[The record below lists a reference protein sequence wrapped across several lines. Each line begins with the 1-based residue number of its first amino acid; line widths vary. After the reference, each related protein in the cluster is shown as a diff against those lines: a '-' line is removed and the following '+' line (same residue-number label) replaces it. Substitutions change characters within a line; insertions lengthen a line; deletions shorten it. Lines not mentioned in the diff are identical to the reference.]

1 MTVTDAQ
8 EGETQA
14 RRLFGD
20 ERYQRSRVDAPP
32 GYRRDLLSL
41 ADEVVF
47 GKVYARP
54 GLPLETR
61 ALCTVAAL
69 TVLGH
74 AEQLRVHIGAALRL
88 GVSQEMIAEVITQMA
103 MYGGFPAAL
112 NAARVL
118 DDAAAEHHETDGPGK
133 GSRQ

>member
-1 MTVTDAQ
+1 MTATDAQ
-8 EGETQA
+8 AGESQA

-20 ERYQRSRVDAPP
+20 ERYERSRVQSPP
-32 GYRRDLLSL
+32 GHRRDLLAL

-47 GKVYARP
+47 GKVYTRP
-54 GLPLETR
+54 GLPLESR
-61 ALCTVAAL
+61 ALCTIAAL

-88 GVSQEMIAEVITQMA
+88 GIAPETVAEVITQMA

-118 DDAAAEHHETDGPGK
+118 DQAAEEAKEGH
-133 GSRQ
+133 

>member
-1 MTVTDAQ
+1 MTAADVR
-8 EGETQA
+8 EGEAQA

-20 ERYQRSRVDAPP
+20 ERYQRSRVDAPA
-32 GYRRDLLSL
+32 GHRRSLLAL

-54 GLPLETR
+54 GLSLETR
-61 ALCTVAAL
+61 ALCTISAL

-74 AEQLRVHIGAALRL
+74 ADQLRVHVSAALRL
-88 GVSQEMIAEVITQMA
+88 GVAAGTIAEVLTQMA

-112 NAARVL
+112 NAAQIL
-118 DDAAAEHHETDGPGK
+118 DEATAELDRAAR
-133 GSRQ
+133 S

>member
-1 MTVTDAQ
+1 MTASEAQ
-8 EGETQA
+8 EGERQA

-20 ERYQRSRVDAPP
+20 ERYQRSRTDAPP
-32 GYRRDLLSL
+32 GHRRSLLAL

-54 GLPLETR
+54 GLSLEER
-61 ALCTVAAL
+61 ALCTISAL

-74 AEQLRVHIGAALRL
+74 AEQLRVHVSAALLL
-88 GVSQEMIAEVITQMA
+88 GIEQATIAEVMTQMA

-112 NAARVL
+112 NAARIL
-118 DDAAAEHHETDGPGK
+118 DEAAAELDRTAQ
-133 GSRQ
+133 R

>member
-1 MTVTDAQ
+1 MTAADVQ
-8 EGETQA
+8 EGEAQA

-32 GYRRDLLSL
+32 GHRRDLLAL

-54 GLPLETR
+54 GLSLETR
-61 ALCTVAAL
+61 ALCTISAL

-74 AEQLRVHIGAALRL
+74 PDQLRVHVSAALRL
-88 GVSQEMIAEVITQMA
+88 GIDEGTIAEVMTQMA

-112 NAARVL
+112 NAARIL
-118 DDAAAEHHETDGPGK
+118 DEAAAELDK
-133 GSRQ
+133 AARR

>member
-1 MTVTDAQ
+1 MTATEVR
-8 EGETQA
+8 EGEAQA

-20 ERYQRSRVDAPP
+20 ERYQHSRVDAPP
-32 GYRRDLLSL
+32 GHRRDLLAL

-54 GLPLETR
+54 GLTLETR
-61 ALCTVAAL
+61 ALCTISAL

-74 AEQLRVHIGAALRL
+74 PDQLRVHVSAALRL
-88 GVSQEMIAEVITQMA
+88 GIDQAAIAEVMTQMA

-112 NAARVL
+112 NAARIL
-118 DDAAAEHHETDGPGK
+118 DEAVAELDKAA
-133 GSRQ
+133 RQ

>member
-1 MTVTDAQ
+1 VTAADVR
-8 EGETQA
+8 EGEAQA

-20 ERYQRSRVDAPP
+20 ERYQRSRVDAPA
-32 GYRRDLLSL
+32 GHRRSLLAL

-54 GLPLETR
+54 GLSLETR
-61 ALCTVAAL
+61 ALCTISAL

-74 AEQLRVHIGAALRL
+74 ADQLRVHVSAALRL
-88 GVSQEMIAEVITQMA
+88 GVAAGTIAEVLTQMA

-112 NAARVL
+112 NAAQIL
-118 DDAAAEHHETDGPGK
+118 DEATAELDRAAR
-133 GSRQ
+133 S

>member
-1 MTVTDAQ
+1 MTVADVQ
-8 EGETQA
+8 EGEAQA

-20 ERYQRSRVDAPP
+20 ERYERSRVDAPP
-32 GYRRDLLSL
+32 GHRRDLLAL

-54 GLPLETR
+54 GLPLRMR
-61 ALCTVAAL
+61 ALCTISAL

-74 AEQLRVHIGAALRL
+74 AEQLRVHVGAALRM
-88 GVSQEMIAEVITQMA
+88 GIEQETIAEVITQMA

-112 NAARVL
+112 NAAHIL
-118 DDAAAEHHETDGPGK
+118 DQVAAELGEPDKGP
-133 GSRQ
+133 R

>member
-1 MTVTDAQ
+1 MTATEVR
-8 EGETQA
+8 EGEAQA

-32 GYRRDLLSL
+32 GHRRDLLAL

-61 ALCTVAAL
+61 ALCTISAL

-74 AEQLRVHIGAALRL
+74 PGQLLVHVSAALRL
-88 GVSQEMIAEVITQMA
+88 GIDQAAIAEVMTQMA

-112 NAARVL
+112 NAARIL
-118 DDAAAEHHETDGPGK
+118 DEAVAELGK
-133 GSRQ
+133 VARR

>member
-1 MTVTDAQ
+1 MTATEVR
-8 EGETQA
+8 EGEAQA

-32 GYRRDLLSL
+32 GHRRDLLAL

-61 ALCTVAAL
+61 ALCTISAL

-74 AEQLRVHIGAALRL
+74 PDQLRVHVGAALRL
-88 GVSQEMIAEVITQMA
+88 GIEQAAIAEVMTQMA

-112 NAARVL
+112 NAAQIL
-118 DDAAAEHHETDGPGK
+118 DDAVAELGK
-133 GSRQ
+133 VERQ

>member
-1 MTVTDAQ
+1 MTAADVR
-8 EGETQA
+8 EGEAQA

-20 ERYQRSRVDAPP
+20 ERYERSRVDAAP
-32 GYRRDLLSL
+32 GHRRDLLAL

-54 GLPLETR
+54 GLALATR
-61 ALCTVAAL
+61 ALCTISAL

-74 AEQLRVHIGAALRL
+74 AEQLRVHVGAALRL
-88 GVSQEMIAEVITQMA
+88 GVEPRAIAEVITQMA

-118 DDAAAEHHETDGPGK
+118 DEAAADLVELDRGAR
-133 GSRQ
+133 S

>member
-1 MTVTDAQ
+1 VTAADVR
-8 EGETQA
+8 EGEAQA

-20 ERYQRSRVDAPP
+20 ERYQRSRVDAPA
-32 GYRRDLLSL
+32 GHRRSLLAL

-54 GLPLETR
+54 GLSLETR
-61 ALCTVAAL
+61 ALCTISAL

-74 AEQLRVHIGAALRL
+74 ADQLRVHVSAALRL
-88 GVSQEMIAEVITQMA
+88 GVAQGTIAEVMTQMA

-112 NAARVL
+112 NAAQIL
-118 DDAAAEHHETDGPGK
+118 DEAAAELDK
-133 GSRQ
+133 AARR

>member
-1 MTVTDAQ
+1 MTAADVR
-8 EGETQA
+8 EGEAQA

-20 ERYQRSRVDAPP
+20 ERYQRSRVDAPA
-32 GYRRDLLSL
+32 GHRRSLLAL

-54 GLPLETR
+54 GLSLETR
-61 ALCTVAAL
+61 ALCTISAL

-74 AEQLRVHIGAALRL
+74 PDQLRVHIGAALRL
-88 GVSQEMIAEVITQMA
+88 GVAQGTIAEVMTQMA

-112 NAARVL
+112 NAAQIL
-118 DDAAAEHHETDGPGK
+118 DEAAAELDRAAG
-133 GSRQ
+133 R

>member
-1 MTVTDAQ
+1 MTAIEVQ
-8 EGETQA
+8 EGEAQA

-32 GYRRDLLSL
+32 GHRRSLLAL

-61 ALCTVAAL
+61 ALCTISAL

-74 AEQLRVHIGAALRL
+74 PDQLRVHVSAALRL
-88 GVSQEMIAEVITQMA
+88 GIDEGTIAEVMTQMA

-112 NAARVL
+112 NAARIL
-118 DDAAAEHHETDGPGK
+118 DEAAAELDKAAP
-133 GSRQ
+133 